1 MYKIIHISSGIV
13 AATFNDLSFAKDWLF
28 ENNTLS
34 GEPANLYKIVKA
46 IQKNQE
52 HNAPELTLNTYG
64 RLGEIISKGAK
75 KGVGKSIF
83 RSL

>member
-1 MYKIIHISSGIV
+1 MAHTIMTIFTFTRLNHCEQTMYKVVHISSGIV

-46 IQKNQE
+46 I
-52 HNAPELTLNTYG
+52 P
-64 RLGEIISKGAK
+64 
-75 KGVGKSIF
+75 
-83 RSL
+83 